1 VEGGVRLKEEKF
13 LEELK
18 NKDSKAFEK
27 LYSEYTAMVF
37 SILRNFVRP
46 GEIDD
51 AMQEVFLRV
60 FRGINKF
67 RGSSKLSTW
76 IYRIAVNVGK
86 DYVKKYSDDKVQTI
100 DLQNDVNEKYVKSSV
115 SDSDSQDDVLQGVNY
130 SSIIKVMEKLS
141 PGDRI
146 LIQMRDVD
154 RLSYKEISKL
164 LEKPLGSVKSGL
176 YYARKRLAKLI
187 EQEKI
192 I

>member
-1 VEGGVRLKEEKF
+1 
-13 LEELK
+13 
-18 NKDSKAFEK
+18 
-27 LYSEYTAMVF
+27 
-37 SILRNFVRP
+37 
-46 GEIDD
+46 
-51 AMQEVFLRV
+51 MQEVFLRV

-141 PGDRI
+141 PGDRL

-187 EQEKI
+187 EQENNI
-192 I
+192 MSEIVSD